1 MNNALKVDRVP
12 REIAAPFI
20 KLLSPIA
27 PHLGEELWQR
37 LNAAHWTGSIAAEP
51 WPTYDE
57 ALTVESEIEIPV
69 QINGKLRGRVL
80 LGPTPPRTPK
90 RWKAPPLAE
99 PKIAAELA
107 GKTVRKVVCIPGRMV
122 NIVRELSAHPRTARQ
137 RAFVV

>member
-57 ALTVESEIEIPV
+57 RSRWSRRSRSRCRSTASSAAACSW
-69 QINGKLRGRVL
+69 GRRRQ
-80 LGPTPPRTPK
+80 GRQSDGRRRPGR
-90 RWKAPPLAE
+90 A
-99 PKIAAELA
+99 KIAAELA

-122 NIVRELSAHPRTARQ
+122 NIVAN
-137 RAFVV
+137 